1 MTVHDPAHL
10 AAVRPGAPLLHDEFR
25 GGLRCAGPSADWQLR
40 PAAGREQG
48 DGVAVPGEAG
58 LEIAPPGRDP
68 ETGEPRFAEPA
79 KEPAHVRWAALV
91 RRESSAGFPGFD
103 ALPGGRLT
111 LEAELSVRAFG
122 LQRVAASAEPADD
135 ADPDDDPGLALACAA
150 LITTDRETGLVFDF
164 MLTDR
169 RVYAVYERLGPPD
182 GPKPAF
188 TYTVPVAA
196 RVPESFHRCVVDY
209 HRDSGTV
216 DWLLDG
222 SRVLT
227 VDRIG
232 ERLPGA
238 VRATRD
244 NGRPAGLERP
254 RQLTVGLGLFAE
266 RTLGQGARLTVRRV
280 SVQRG

>member
-1 MTVHDPAHL
+1 MTVHDPDDL
-10 AAVRPGAPLLHDEFR
+10 AAVRSGTPLLHDEFR
-25 GGLRCAGPSADWQLR
+25 SGLQCTGPSADWQLR

-48 DGVAVPGEAG
+48 DGVAVPGGAG

-79 KEPAHVRWAALV
+79 REPAHVRWAALV

-122 LQRVAASAEPADD
+122 LRRLAASAD
-135 ADPDDDPGLALACAA
+135 ADDDPGLALACAA

-182 GPKPAF
+182 GPNPAF

-196 RVPESFHRCVVDY
+196 RVPESFHRCVIAY

-216 DWLLDG
+216 DWFLDD

-232 ERLPGA
+232 ERLPGD

-254 RQLTVGLGLFAE
+254 RQLTAGLGLFAE

-280 SVQRG
+280 SVHRG